1 MTFVRWNAS
10 PIKYLSRLIILLL
23 VPALLLS
30 SACSA
35 TPSPTPPTPPPN
47 EPPLISSLTAEKEAT
62 TLSESQIVCEAS
74 DADGDSL
81 TYQWSADSGIIK
93 GEGSN
98 ITWVMPDAI
107 GNYTIKVTVA
117 DGKGGTVSES
127 ATIAVIETS
136 NQPPVISG
144 LTKDGSPPGEENRVK
159 PWVTTILQCKA
170 QDPDGDKLD
179 YLWRA
184 TCGKITGEGSTVS
197 WTSPGVNG
205 DCTITVVVND
215 DRDGKADTSIV
226 FKVACCGGG
235 F

>member
-1 MTFVRWNAS
+1 M
-10 PIKYLSRLIILLL
+10 SRLIILLL

-30 SACSA
+30 SACS
-35 TPSPTPPTPPPN
+35 PPPPPPPPPSN
-47 EPPLISSLTAEKEAT
+47 ERPIINSLTTEKEVT
-62 TLSESQIVCEAS
+62 TLSESQIACEAGDVNS
-74 DADGDSL
+74 DNL
-81 TYQWSADSGIIK
+81 TYKWSADGGTIK

-98 ITWVMPDAI
+98 ITWVAPDAA

-127 ATIAVIETS
+127 ATIAVIETP
-136 NQPPVISG
+136 NQTPVTMG
-144 LTKDGSPPGEENRVK
+144 LTINGSLPSTENRVK
-159 PWVTTILQCKA
+159 PWITTTLHCKA
-170 QDPDGDKLD
+170 QDPDGDTLT

-205 DCTITVVVND
+205 NCTITVMVND
-215 DRDGKADTSIV
+215 GREGKAQESII